1 VVGRTTAVGL
11 VALVIAL
18 IASVGS
24 SGAEVSSSTC
34 PPPVAPAAAGA
45 TPGAADQAG
54 SGAPAPEEVLVC
66 VNTEAITG
74 ATYTHWLM
82 IAKKDESPAAKG
94 HHAASA
100 TELQSEVL
108 QFLISSDWV
117 KGEAESLDVGVSTAD
132 VRKSFERIRRQEFP
146 RRREFDKFLR
156 KSGQT
161 VADLM
166 FRVELNLLS
175 ERIQKSAIAGHHG
188 AASKERAL
196 SQFVKAFKAKW
207 QAQTYC
213 ASEYDVP
220 DCGHV
225 QATV

>member
-1 VVGRTTAVGL
+1 MVAL
-11 VALVIAL
+11 AALVIAL
-18 IASVGS
+18 IATVGS
-24 SGAEVSSSTC
+24 SGAEVPSSIC
-34 PPPVAPAAAGA
+34 PPPAAPSTGA
-45 TPGAADQAG
+45 TPGAANPA
-54 SGAPAPEEVLVC
+54 SSAVPAPEEVLVC

-82 IAKKDESPAAKG
+82 IAKQDESPATKG
-94 HHAASA
+94 QHAASA
-100 TELQSEVL
+100 TELQTEVL
-108 QFLISSDWV
+108 RFLISSDWV
-117 KGEAESLDVGVSTAD
+117 RGEAESLGVGVSTAE
-132 VRKSFERIRRQEFP
+132 VRKSFERIRHQEFP

-156 KSGQT
+156 NSGQT

-175 ERIQKSAIAGHHG
+175 ERIQKNAIAGHHG
-188 AASKERAL
+188 ASSKERAL

-207 QAQTYC
+207 QEQTYC

-225 QATV
+225 QAVL

>member
-1 VVGRTTAVGL
+1 MCVGA
-11 VALVIAL
+11 
-18 IASVGS
+18 
-24 SGAEVSSSTC
+24 
-34 PPPVAPAAAGA
+34 
-45 TPGAADQAG
+45 Q
-54 SGAPAPEEVLVC
+54 
-66 VNTEAITG
+66 AITG
-74 ATYTHWLM
+74 ATYSHWLTV
-82 IAKKDESPAAKG
+82 AQKDEGTATKG

-108 QFLISSDWV
+108 RFLISSYWV
-117 KGEAESLDVGVSTAD
+117 KGEAEARGISVSTAEAQKNFD
-132 VRKSFERIRRQEFP
+132 RIRHIEFP
-146 RRREFDKFLR
+146 RRSEFERFLR

-161 VADLM
+161 VADLI

-175 ERIQKSAIAGHHG
+175 EQIQKSVVAGHRG
-188 AASKERAL
+188 ASSKQRAL

-213 ASEYDVP
+213 SSEYAVA